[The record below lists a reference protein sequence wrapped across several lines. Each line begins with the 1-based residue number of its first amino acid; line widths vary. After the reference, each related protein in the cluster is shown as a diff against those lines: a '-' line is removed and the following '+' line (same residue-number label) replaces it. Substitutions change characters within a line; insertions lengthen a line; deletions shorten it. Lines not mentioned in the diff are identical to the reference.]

1 MAQGV
6 TVDFTANMVKFQG
19 QVDKAMESLDKF
31 RAKSENI
38 GQKIDRSLSAIGVGL
53 SAAGIAAFVKSGID
67 AADALNDMADRTG
80 IAVEKLAGF
89 QLATKLA
96 DTDMQAFAAAANKL
110 SVNIGKNAEDFA
122 KLGITAKDPA
132 EAFMQLA
139 DVFSSIEDPQQR
151 AALGAAALGK
161 SYAEMAP
168 LLMQGGEALRQQVE
182 QGQKMTGITT
192 EQAKAAADLNDKLDT
207 LTRSFASLTSVV
219 VGPLIP
225 GMAQFV
231 QSLEYAVKVT
241 DSFNPGKIFEALA
254 AGSDY
259 QVAINRLQKVNQ
271 DIAGTKE
278 AIDKLRGAGI
288 GETFVKS
295 VFMDETL
302 GGLENELRGLTQQRQ
317 KLLTDFQRQNA
328 EVKQKSESSA
338 GPATSAAAVQDFIG
352 KNNAVETAAR
362 KVASASSAAGKAES
376 GRADSIRKLV
386 ENLQF
391 EIDLTGRSAE
401 TQKVLSDIRSSTA
414 NATAAEAAAI
424 EKLIRTKYDLIE
436 ADDILAEGERL
447 AAKQRSESAS
457 EYERLDQRF
466 NAKLRD
472 LNSGIS
478 DATQARAMGIIPDDA
493 KLKEVLDKMGKDYN
507 GLSDNANQATDQMS
521 EYAVQAAR
529 NMESAFAD
537 FLFDPFDKGLDGLA
551 SSFAKTMAKMA
562 TNAASAQIFDG
573 FKSKDSG
580 GGGWGSA
587 IGSGISSI
595 FSSLF
600 HDGGVVG
607 AGGSSIS
614 VHPSV
619 FSDAPR
625 LHNGG
630 YLKPDEVPAILQTG
644 EMVLSRR
651 QVASMGGG
659 SGDVQISTM
668 VNVSGGN
675 GNSDNMATL
684 GGIINARVREVITT
698 EKRPGG
704 LLA

>member
-254 AGSDY
+254 
-259 QVAINRLQKVNQ
+259 
-271 DIAGTKE
+271 
-278 AIDKLRGAGI
+278 
-288 GETFVKS
+288 
-295 VFMDETL
+295 
-302 GGLENELRGLTQQRQ
+302 
-317 KLLTDFQRQNA
+317 
-328 EVKQKSESSA
+328 
-338 GPATSAAAVQDFIG
+338 
-352 KNNAVETAAR
+352 
-362 KVASASSAAGKAES
+362 
-376 GRADSIRKLV
+376 
-386 ENLQF
+386 
-391 EIDLTGRSAE
+391 
-401 TQKVLSDIRSSTA
+401 
-414 NATAAEAAAI
+414 
-424 EKLIRTKYDLIE
+424 
-436 ADDILAEGERL
+436 
-447 AAKQRSESAS
+447 
-457 EYERLDQRF
+457 
-466 NAKLRD
+466 
-472 LNSGIS
+472 NSGS
-478 DATQARAMGIIPDDA
+478 
-493 KLKEVLDKMGKDYN
+493 
-507 GLSDNANQATDQMS
+507 
-521 EYAVQAAR
+521 
-529 NMESAFAD
+529 
-537 FLFDPFDKGLDGLA
+537 
-551 SSFAKTMAKMA
+551 
-562 TNAASAQIFDG
+562 
-573 FKSKDSG
+573 
-580 GGGWGSA
+580 
-587 IGSGISSI
+587 
-595 FSSLF
+595 
-600 HDGGVVG
+600 
-607 AGGSSIS
+607 
-614 VHPSV
+614 
-619 FSDAPR
+619 
-625 LHNGG
+625 
-630 YLKPDEVPAILQTG
+630 
-644 EMVLSRR
+644 
-651 QVASMGGG
+651 
-659 SGDVQISTM
+659 
-668 VNVSGGN
+668 
-675 GNSDNMATL
+675 
-684 GGIINARVREVITT
+684 
-698 EKRPGG
+698 
-704 LLA
+704 